1 MTETD
6 LTNLKINVMTEA
18 QKDQT
23 TFGANELIMTP
34 DNSQSMIIDDEPT
47 EGSTNAV
54 SSGGVYDALLNR
66 YQVKTIYDKDSS
78 DPNINLGYT
87 SGIHHNET
95 ANGTFDTNV
104 KYFLVICR
112 FNAVCFTIV
121 YDPNTYSDQTYSNS
135 FGQGGFV
142 SFEDD
147 NIPYNYTANVYISS
161 SQIKGFKL
169 GFYRNSKTLNTNDTF
184 YITKIDAVY

>member
-1 MTETD
+1 MTETN
-6 LTNLKINVMTEA
+6 LTNFKINVMTEA

-34 DNSQSMIIDDEPT
+34 DDD
-47 EGSTNAV
+47 G
-54 SSGGVYDALLNR
+54 SGGFEKVE
-66 YQVKTIYDKDSS
+66 TIYDKDSL
-78 DPNINLGYT
+78 DPNINLSYT
-87 SGIHHNET
+87 SGIHNGEI

-104 KYFLVICR
+104 KYFLVVCR
-112 FNAVCFTIV
+112 FNAICFTIM
-121 YDPNTYSDQTYSNS
+121 YNPNTYSDQTYSNS

-161 SQIKGFKL
+161 SQIKVSKL
-169 GFYRNSKTLNTNDTF
+169 GYYRNSKTLNTNNNF